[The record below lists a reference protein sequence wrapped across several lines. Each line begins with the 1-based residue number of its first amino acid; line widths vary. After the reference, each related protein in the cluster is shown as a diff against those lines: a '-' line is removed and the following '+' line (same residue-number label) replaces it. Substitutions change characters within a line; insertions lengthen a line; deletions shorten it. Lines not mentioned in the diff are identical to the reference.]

1 MISFMEYV
9 SWKCVQKYL
18 PEGYATVGVKVC
30 VEHKAPAPIG
40 ARVKV
45 VSKLLKVEGRKLT
58 FRVEVWYGET
68 LIGEG
73 VHERYIVN
81 LEKFRKKVSSMVKN
95 S

>member
-40 ARVKV
+40 AKIKV
-45 VSKLLKVEGRKLT
+45 VSKLVKIEGRLLT
-58 FRVEVWYGET
+58 FRVEAWYGEK

-73 VHERYIVN
+73 IHERYIVN
-81 LEKFRKKVSSMVKN
+81 LEKFKEKIGSMDK